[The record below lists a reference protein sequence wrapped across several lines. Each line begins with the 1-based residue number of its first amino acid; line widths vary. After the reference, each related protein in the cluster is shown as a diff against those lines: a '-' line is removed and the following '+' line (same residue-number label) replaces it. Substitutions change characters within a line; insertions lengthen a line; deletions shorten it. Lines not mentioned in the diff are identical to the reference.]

1 MTFTLPG
8 LDNLRLAKYFRLGV
22 NHRRRKKRG
31 GMRLPAVRSA
41 VLISTTISALALAG
55 TAGGAPS
62 AVQTTSKPTLS
73 AHGSPQVAL
82 QRALAL
88 FAPERATASYRAAA
102 TKVDPRSATL
112 VLRDLAAR
120 LTKLSDSDRRLARA
134 ILARPTDGASEG
146 PAGWDGIPRRY
157 RERVC
162 TARFC
167 VHWVRRGDEKPSLTD
182 RRPRNGRPDYVD
194 KTIAN
199 VRAVWEKEIGALDY
213 KKPLPDGSSGSHHGG
228 NPNRRIDIYIAQ
240 IGNVGL
246 YGYCTTDEPRP
257 SASNNRQV
265 SAYCVI
271 DNDFRR
277 AEFQSGAYGNNANK
291 VTIAH
296 EFFHAVQFAYDYFDN
311 RAMMEG
317 TATWMEDQ
325 VFTGVNDNRQ
335 YFTRSPL
342 GPDPWAPLDLF
353 ASSGP
358 FAGWQYGTWIWYRFL
373 SENLGAGSAD
383 LPLIVRRIWQE
394 AVEPGQNGF
403 FAIAPALASRSTTVL
418 AQMMRFGVWNSSP
431 FAAGHYRE
439 AKPGSGYRAA
449 GVTRLPGDPA
459 LAPTDS
465 FTAPFEMLR
474 RSNDYLRVYPAS
486 SAGAGTTLDFSNV
499 SVPTAAGDIEAIVFR
514 RNGTID
520 APVDVNNSSSVAFD
534 YATVSRVIFVYTNAS
549 GTDFLDPNFFSFD
562 ALVTP

>member
-1 MTFTLPG
+1 
-8 LDNLRLAKYFRLGV
+8 
-22 NHRRRKKRG
+22 
-31 GMRLPAVRSA
+31 MRLPAVKSA
-41 VLISTTISALALAG
+41 VLVSTTISAFAFAG

-62 AVQTTSKPTLS
+62 AVQAAPKPISSNAFS
-73 AHGSPQVAL
+73 APGSPQAAL

-102 TKVDPRSATL
+102 TNVDPRSATL
-112 VLRDLAAR
+112 VLRDVAAR

-162 TARFC
+162 TPRFC

-213 KKPLPDGSSGSHHGG
+213 KKPLPDGSSSSHHGG
-228 NPNRRIDIYIAQ
+228 NPNRRIDIFISQ
-240 IGNVGL
+240 IGNQGL

-291 VTIAH
+291 VTLAH

-335 YFTRSPL
+335 YLARSPL
-342 GPDPWAPLDLF
+342 GATPWAPLDLF
-353 ASSGP
+353 QSSGP

-394 AVEPGQNGF
+394 AVESGQNGF
-403 FAIAPALASRSTTVL
+403 FAIAPALASRGTTVR
-418 AQMMRFGVWNSSP
+418 AQMMRFGAWNASP
-431 FAAGHYRE
+431 RAAGHYRE
-439 AKPGSGYRAA
+439 ANQGQGYRAA
-449 GVTRLPGDPA
+449 GVNTLTGDPA
-459 LAPTDS
+459 LAPTDG
-465 FTAPFEMLR
+465 FHFEVEMLR
-474 RSNDYLRVYPAS
+474 RSNDYLRVHPAL

-499 SVPTAAGDIEAIVFR
+499 TVQGPAGDIAAVVFR
-514 RNGTID
+514 RNGTKD
-520 APVDVNNSSSVAFD
+520 APVDVNDSSSVIFD
-534 YATVSRVIFVYTNAS
+534 YNTVIKVVFVFTNAS
-549 GTDFLDPNFFSFD
+549 GADFLDPNFFEFD
-562 ALVTP
+562 AVVTP